1 MKVII
6 FPLITSNP
14 PLQIPI
20 YTHDTNCLEKF
31 KQLQGQCKFTDMT
44 TTKPNV
50 YSYGAVGVENDTVCT
65 SAVFL
70 LPKNGIHYEIYSL
83 CTSFLSRKK
92 GYASQLLVEVLN
104 NLQKFYKYVWIGV
117 DSSLNEII
125 FKSLIKLYSQLGF
138 IYYTSFN
145 TKTPLGIEH
154 KPGFVQIV
162 KEYSSGKPTI
172 FSQFYNKDL
181 IELAWKC
188 AYTKTTPLYTCID
201 PKFIHDIFTKYGK
214 LAYEVGGTF
223 IYTTNPPKPTDKY
236 NNLHLEYRKLT
247 STEKISEGTE
257 EELAVYPPTG
267 VYNFHTHPVIGTN
280 LFKTTFAWPS
290 MADIFFTLKNTFYT
304 GLLLH
309 IVVACDGFYT
319 LNVTSETLIDL
330 RYLSYNEI
338 DGIFNKV
345 EKYLLDLDYE
355 KQRSVYQRYFQHL
368 GWTTQYASNDDI
380 HSLKHIFISPT
391 GTRYNS
397 LNEAVQSDEY
407 KKLKLNT
414 NYFSN
419 FIMQDA
425 KKQIDYLMN
434 VVKNMTL
441 KKFCNSKSDKP
452 MVNIQYVPYTTNKNI
467 SVLVYSYQP
476 YDIPILYTDKHL
488 ASESNKMPIPIKSK
502 TIQKPKQK
510 LQIKKQFKSFLTKE

>member
-6 FPLITSNP
+6 FPLVITNP

-20 YTHDTNCLEKF
+20 YNHDTNCLEKF
-31 KQLQGQCKFTDMT
+31 KQLQNQCKFADMT
-44 TTKPNV
+44 VTKSGI
-50 YSYGAVGVENDTVCT
+50 YSYGAVGIENDTVCT
-65 SAVFL
+65 SAVLL

-92 GYASQLLVEVLN
+92 GYASQMLVEVLN

-117 DSSLNEII
+117 DSNLNEIT

-138 IYYTSFN
+138 IYYTSYN
-145 TKTPLGIEH
+145 VKTPLGIEH
-154 KPGFVQIV
+154 PLGFVQIV
-162 KEYSSGKPTI
+162 KEYSSNPTI

-201 PKFIHDIFTKYGK
+201 PNFVHNIFTKYGH
-214 LAYEVGGTF
+214 LGYEVGGTF
-223 IYTTNPPKPTDKY
+223 LYTSNPPKPTDKH
-236 NNLHLEYRKLT
+236 NTFHIEYRKLT

-257 EELAVYPPTG
+257 EQLAVYPPTG

-330 RYLSYNEI
+330 RYLSGNEI
-338 DGIFNKV
+338 DNIFAKV
-345 EKYLLDLDYE
+345 EKYLLDIDYE

-368 GWTTQYASNDDI
+368 GWTTEYASSDDI
-380 HSLKHIFISPT
+380 HSLQHIFISPT

-397 LNEAVQSDEY
+397 LDAAVQSEEY
-407 KKLKLNT
+407 KKLNLNPK
-414 NYFSN
+414 YFSN
-419 FIMQDA
+419 FIMEDA

-441 KKFCNSKSDKP
+441 KKFCSSKSDKP

-467 SVLVYSYQP
+467 SVLVYSYHP
-476 YDIPILYTDKHL
+476 YDIPILY
-488 ASESNKMPIPIKSK
+488 SSSSNNTMNVPIPIQSK
-502 TIQKPKQK
+502 AIQKTQKQK
-510 LQIKKQFKSFLTKE
+510 QQFKKKFKSFLTQ